1 MYILQNGL
9 TKYFREIDKN
19 QNVIIVDNACRSM
32 LFKDKI
38 QAIRF
43 KEVLQNSYKY
53 NFVIIEI

>member
-1 MYILQNGL
+1 MYISQNGL

-32 LFKDKI
+32 LFEEKI